1 MTSSESDEQGTN
13 TLRMGAR
20 VRLVAATRS
29 CGLELLGVVALCPPL
44 PPELCVGELFSELWL
59 ERFDEPRKRRLGG
72 LRMASSSEAEAI
84 TAGSA

>member
-29 CGLELLGVVALCPPL
+29 CGLELLGVVTLCPPL
-44 PPELCVGELFSELWL
+44 PPELCVGELFSEL
-59 ERFDEPRKRRLGG
+59 
-72 LRMASSSEAEAI
+72 
-84 TAGSA
+84 